1 MVAFKTESWIWYS
14 VVWVIAISR
23 LSVSQ
28 TQAYAHTHE
37 AQSSPA
43 QPNAQRPFQ
52 ARRNSN
58 RSRCTRTDKIP
69 IVAFRAAWPLALFDD
84 IKLTNT

>member
-43 QPNAQRPFQ
+43 Q
-52 ARRNSN
+52 
-58 RSRCTRTDKIP
+58 CTTP
-69 IVAFRAAWPLALFDD
+69 ISSPPQLEQVQMH
-84 IKLTNT
+84 KN

>member
-28 TQAYAHTHE
+28 AQAYAHTHE
-37 AQSSPA
+37 AQSSLA
-43 QPNAQRPFQ
+43 QCETPIPSPSQLEQ
-52 ARRNSN
+52 VQIQK
-58 RSRCTRTDKIP
+58 TDKTP
-69 IVAFRAAWPLALFDD
+69 IVAFRAAWPLAHFDD
-84 IKLTNT
+84 TKLTNTS